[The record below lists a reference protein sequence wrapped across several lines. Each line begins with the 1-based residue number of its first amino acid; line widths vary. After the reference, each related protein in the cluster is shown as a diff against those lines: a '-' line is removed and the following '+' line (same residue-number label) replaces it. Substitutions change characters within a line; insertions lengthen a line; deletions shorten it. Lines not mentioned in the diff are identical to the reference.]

1 MEGYAKI
8 ILVLGSLYIKHP
20 KKRKK
25 GKSTEKEKKGTEEE
39 KKVSKRQDEE

>member
-8 ILVLGSLYIKHP
+8 ILVLDSLYIKPP
-20 KKRKK
+20 KKRRK
-25 GKSTEKEKKGTEEE
+25 GKSTEKEKKGTEKE